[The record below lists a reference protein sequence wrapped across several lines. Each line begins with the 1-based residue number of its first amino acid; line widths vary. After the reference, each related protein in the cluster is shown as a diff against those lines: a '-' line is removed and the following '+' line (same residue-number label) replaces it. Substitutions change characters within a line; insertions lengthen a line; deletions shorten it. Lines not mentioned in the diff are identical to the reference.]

1 MGIETRISRS
11 GRVTVSRRLGPGATV
26 PFSTIEAAAKAAA
39 GMDCLSS

>member
-11 GRVTVSRRLGPGATV
+11 GRVTMSRGIGPGATV